1 METAE
6 SAVVK
11 NTEVIEA
18 AEELEIN
25 AGNEAIFAF
34 GIGEAVPLVEQ
45 DALSMESKE

>member
-25 AGNEAIFAF
+25 AGDEAVIAF